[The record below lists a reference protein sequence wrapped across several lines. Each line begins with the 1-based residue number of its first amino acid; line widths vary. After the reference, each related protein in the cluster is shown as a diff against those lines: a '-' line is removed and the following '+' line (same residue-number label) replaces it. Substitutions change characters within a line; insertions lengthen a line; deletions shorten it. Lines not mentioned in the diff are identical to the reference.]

1 MTYNDKVNWIG
12 LIKSTRV
19 VLPYLRQTQMF
30 ARCLLHLPVSC
41 GGPLDLHVQFWY
53 APDGG
58 GQGGRLLGCCQSK
71 MGSLV
76 SSLTSV
82 TRYLSRA
89 SCSVPASLCLCLC
102 LCLCVCVCVCACA
115 CFVVGVGIGVG
126 ASPLLMSVLT
136 CLFRFVCWLC
146 ASVKCFLIALST
158 P

>member
-1 MTYNDKVNWIG
+1 
-12 LIKSTRV
+12 
-19 VLPYLRQTQMF
+19 MF

-102 LCLCVCVCVCACA
+102 LCLCVCVCAFLAVSAIDGGMKVQSLHLCNE
-115 CFVVGVGIGVG
+115 
-126 ASPLLMSVLT
+126 AS
-136 CLFRFVCWLC
+136 R
-146 ASVKCFLIALST
+146 
-158 P
+158 